1 MQFLVTWL
9 ITAVS
14 FIITDYLLPGI
25 SVDSFTAAAIAA
37 IVLGL
42 VNAIVKPL
50 LIILTLPLT
59 ILTLGLFLLVV
70 NAISFSLVGY
80 FTPGVEINGFFNA
93 LFGSIILS
101 FVSGFLNQIFES
113 NSENN
118 G

>member
-1 MQFLVTWL
+1 MQFLLTWL

-14 FIITDYLLPGI
+14 FLITDYLIPGI
-25 SVDSFTAAAIAA
+25 SVDGFTAAAIAA

-42 VNAIVKPL
+42 VNAIVKPI
-50 LIILTLPLT
+50 LILFTLPLT

-101 FVSGFLNQIFES
+101 LVSGFLSQIFDS
-113 NSENN
+113 RN
-118 G
+118 GNEV